1 MNKSRECHVWNP
13 NTGPEEQDLYHVHV
27 PIFEIFLTLLH
38 VLHVLPLCNFLL
50 TASVS
55 MTAAPNLT
63 PVDMT
68 HDRSVSMP
76 LLLANLRVSIDSN
89 RLVLI

>member
-13 NTGPEEQDLYHVHV
+13 NTGPEEQNLYHVHV
-27 PIFEIFLTLLH
+27 PVFRDILTLLH
-38 VLHVLPLCNFLL
+38 VLSLCNFLL

-55 MTAAPNLT
+55 MTAAPDLT

-68 HDRSVSMP
+68 YDRSVSMP